1 MPLDLQI
8 IRASEFVRMG
18 AEGLFDLSAS
28 RAALSDLAAACLK
41 RGVDRALVDLRKL
54 HYGPKPVFTP
64 DDLASLI
71 NTFREMGFT
80 KQQRLAVLYAE
91 DPHHRA
97 RDFAFMSRLRGWHVC
112 AFDDFEA
119 ALAWLSGEEEPAD
132 SGSAGVAESVPVKPA
147 RSESLPPAKPRIKPR
162 R

>member
-18 AEGLFDLSAS
+18 AEGHFDLNAS
-28 RAALSDLAAACLK
+28 RAALSELAAACLK
-41 RGVDRALVDLRKL
+41 RGVNRALVDLRKL
-54 HYGPKPVFTP
+54 HPQPKPIFTP

-80 KQQRLAVLYAE
+80 KEHRLAVLYTE

-119 ALAWLSGEEEPAD
+119 ALNWLSGEEEDLAD
-132 SGSAGVAESVPVKPA
+132 YVLARGESVPVKPE
-147 RSESLPPAKPRIKPR
+147 RSQSLPRSKPKIKPR
-162 R
+162 H

>member
-18 AEGLFDLSAS
+18 AEGLFDLQAS
-28 RAALSDLAAACLK
+28 REALAELAAACCK
-41 RGVDRALVDLRKL
+41 RGVDRALMDLRKI
-54 HYGPKPVFTP
+54 HPGPKPVFTP
-64 DDLASLI
+64 NDLAVLI

-119 ALAWLSGEEEPAD
+119 AVAWLSGDEEA
-132 SGSAGVAESVPVKPA
+132 AESGPGEPVPVNRARGEPLARVKP
-147 RSESLPPAKPRIKPR
+147 KIKPR
-162 R
+162 H

>member
-18 AEGLFDLSAS
+18 AEGYFDLSAS

-41 RGVDRALVDLRKL
+41 RGVDRALVDLRKV
-54 HYGPKPVFTP
+54 HYGPKPIFTP

-80 KQQRLAVLYAE
+80 KQRRLAVLYEE
-91 DPHHRA
+91 DLDQRA
-97 RDFAFMSRLRGWHVC
+97 RNFAFMSPLRGWH
-112 AFDDFEA
+112 
-119 ALAWLSGEEEPAD
+119 
-132 SGSAGVAESVPVKPA
+132 
-147 RSESLPPAKPRIKPR
+147 
-162 R
+162 